1 MDKNASKKPEPN
13 KGKNNY
19 FNKLL
24 KLQSTLQEEDAL
36 RDIFFEDRDSL
47 LKKIDNNCIDYYKM
61 RISIQEIYDNKS
73 NQDSSNKKIKYIF
86 SEKPQGEIPQYY
98 DHLSNLMYYFH
109 DNNEM
114 TLKLIEYCP
123 KQYYGQLANFLCNY
137 FYVNIFSS
145 TFLNENLL
153 TLIYLL
159 LEKEIDKIN
168 IKNQNE
174 IPNVFLDINDSFIS
188 YLLRCLSRKDEV
200 KTFLEN
206 ILKRILTRTAGFL
219 NNQRDNMFLGFDLK
233 KIVAFL
239 NGKNYLIKRTNKNFK
254 NFLDLFTT
262 EIKKSKLINITK
274 KKNKENDDFVN
285 VSKNAFDELSKADIE
300 NNFYIQATK
309 ETFDDLLLV
318 NDDYMNMDNDDDD
331 SSEGEE
337 DPMKK
342 MASLGES
349 LNQKKLKIKDDFED
363 YLVNSGFYINEFLE
377 EEKPEKNKKDNIKSE
392 NYNDLYTKELN
403 KESLLDL
410 LDREDD
416 RDMEEYFLNQLKVI
430 QDNEKG
436 NVFTNTKL
444 INEIIHMGINSSELE
459 KVTLVY
465 KYHFECVKLFIDE
478 FFISLIQN
486 KENVPYMIRAICTII
501 SKLFSIKYPDISNIL
516 RFNLISQF
524 LFNNLII
531 PILENPQFNGT
542 LMFNFNKDK
551 NNNKVRN
558 LKIKTTIKILHKLLN
573 GELYDSTKSD
583 EYLYTIFNP
592 YFIEIMPF
600 IFDFFREVSNS
611 KLPSNIENLLE
622 IKKDNDSNQN
632 KNIQFNYLKNHPE
645 ERLEHQ
651 SITLT
656 FKDIFIIYNIIKSNE
671 SAIFPDKTNIIY
683 KIYKKITYNEDNLK
697 SKVENDEKNFKKT
710 FLYFSKLVLDEDLK
724 KKINSQK
731 DQKLSFQTD
740 DTLAETDNAKFIL
753 ARVKYSIN
761 TIIKHLN
768 ILSGSNFLSN
778 QTESTEDFI
787 KGLNKMIRLEGF
799 NEMLKDKK
807 LPLEWFGLYLQSNI
821 ENIPPNYKDKN
832 YALLYNEL
840 LEESKQNLLNIQN
853 DDSLN
858 TIYSKII
865 NSEKMIDIGLNNLKR
880 IINNEKKF
888 EIYDFIINCNIPI
901 LMDISWKQNNQIGS
915 ISFRE
920 DTKQSDK
927 KKETIKCRDIIE
939 FCNNFPNIDGEDIFS
954 LEDEIDLKSS
964 LNNYFQIVYNHMEKE
979 PMFSEYN
986 EEEKKNIKRQ
996 IDNFIHVQLYEKI
1009 CFKTCVVAD
1018 REIFIVF
1025 VKHGWV
1031 KPYMLDQSLK
1041 YIDEKMIQLITTFI
1055 KNMSV
1060 EMSPVNKLRE
1070 FEKIYLIIN
1079 NIIILYGYD
1088 KSQFINLLLYSFIKG
1103 RPGGL
1108 YSTFR
1113 YIEIFLSDEMKEEK
1127 GYLITKM
1134 KELISKIIGFSEK
1147 DLIGVSK
1154 TQYEQECKKV
1164 TS

>member
-1 MDKNASKKPEPN
+1 M
-13 KGKNNY
+13 
-19 FNKLL
+19 
-24 KLQSTLQEEDAL
+24 
-36 RDIFFEDRDSL
+36 
-47 LKKIDNNCIDYYKM
+47 
-61 RISIQEIYDNKS
+61 
-73 NQDSSNKKIKYIF
+73 
-86 SEKPQGEIPQYY
+86 
-98 DHLSNLMYYFH
+98 
-109 DNNEM
+109 
-114 TLKLIEYCP
+114 
-123 KQYYGQLANFLCNY
+123 
-137 FYVNIFSS
+137 
-145 TFLNENLL
+145 
-153 TLIYLL
+153 L

-168 IKNQNE
+168 IKNENE
-174 IPNVFLDINDSFIS
+174 IPNVFLNINDSFIS
-188 YLLRCLSRKDEV
+188 YFLRCLSRKDEV

-239 NGKNYLIKRTNKNFK
+239 NGKNYLIKRTNKNFN

-274 KKNKENDDFVN
+274 KKNKENDDFIN
-285 VSKNAFDELSKADIE
+285 TSRNTIDELSKSDIE

-318 NDDYMNMDNDDDD
+318 NDDYMNMGNDDDD

-342 MASLGES
+342 VVSLGES

-377 EEKPEKNKKDNIKSE
+377 EEKPEKNKKDNTKSE

-416 RDMEEYFLNQLKVI
+416 KDMEEYFLNQLKVI

-558 LKIKTTIKILHKLLN
+558 LKIKTTIKIMHKLLN

-656 FKDIFIIYNIIKSNE
+656 FKDISIIYNIIKSNE
-671 SAIFPDKTNIIY
+671 AAIFPDKTNIIY

-821 ENIPPNYKDKN
+821 ENIPPNYKEKN

-840 LEESKQNLLNIQN
+840 IEESKQNLLNIQN

-880 IINNEKKF
+880 IINNKKKF

-901 LMDISWKQNNQIGS
+901 LMDINWKQNNQIGG

-927 KKETIKCRDIIE
+927 KKETLKCRDIIE

-954 LEDEIDLKSS
+954 LEDEIDLKTS

-979 PMFSEYN
+979 PMFNEYN

-1018 REIFIVF
+1018 TEIFKVF
-1025 VKHGWV
+1025 VRHGWV
-1031 KPYMLDQSLK
+1031 RPYMLDESLK
-1041 YIDEKMIQLITTFI
+1041 YIDEKMIQLITNFI

-1060 EMSPVNKLRE
+1060 ELSPVNKLRE

-1088 KSQFINLLLYSFIKG
+1088 KSQFINLLLYAFIKG

-1113 YIEIFLSDEMKEEK
+1113 YIEIFLSDELKEEK

-1147 DLIGVSK
+1147 DLVGVSK

>member
-1 MDKNASKKPEPN
+1 MDKNSSKKTDSN
-13 KGKNNY
+13 KGKNDY
-19 FNKLL
+19 FNKLIN
-24 KLQSTLQEEDAL
+24 LQSTLQEEDAL

-47 LKKIDNNCIDYYKM
+47 LKKIENNCIEYYKM

-86 SEKPQGEIPQYY
+86 SEKPQSEIPQYY
-98 DHLSNLMYYFH
+98 DHLSNLMYFFH
-109 DNNEM
+109 DNNEK

-123 KQYYGQLANFLCNY
+123 KQYYDQLANFICNY

-168 IKNQNE
+168 VKNENE
-174 IPNVFLDINDSFIS
+174 IPNAFLNINDSFIS

-219 NNQRDNMFLGFDLK
+219 NNQRDNMFLGFNIK

-254 NFLDLFTT
+254 NYLTLFTT
-262 EIKKSKLINITK
+262 EIKKSKLINISK
-274 KKNKENDDFVN
+274 KKNKENDDFVSVN
-285 VSKNAFDELSKADIE
+285 KNTFDELSKADIE

-309 ETFDDLLLV
+309 ETFDELLLV
-318 NDDYMNMDNDDDD
+318 NDDYMNMGNDDDD

-342 MASLGES
+342 VVSLGES

-377 EEKPEKNKKDNIKSE
+377 EEKPEKNKKDTKNE

-444 INEIIHMGINSSELE
+444 INEMIDMKINSSELE

-465 KYHFECVKLFIDE
+465 KYHFESVKLFIDE
-478 FFISLIQN
+478 FFYSLIQN

-516 RFNLISQF
+516 RFNLISKF

-551 NNNKVRN
+551 NDNKVRN
-558 LKIKTTIKILHKLLN
+558 LKISTTIKILNKLLK
-573 GELYDSTKSD
+573 GELFESTKSD

-611 KLPSNIENLLE
+611 KLPSNLETLLE
-622 IKKDNDSNQN
+622 IKKGNGDEKN
-632 KNIQFNYLKNHPE
+632 KNIQFNYLKSHIE

-656 FKDIFIIYNIIKSNE
+656 YKDIFIIYNIIKSNE
-671 SAIFPDKTNIIY
+671 AVIFPDKTNIIY

-697 SKVENDEKNFKKT
+697 SKVENDEKNSKKT
-710 FLYFSKLVLDEDLK
+710 FLYFSKLVLDEELK

-731 DQKLSFQTD
+731 DQKISFQTD

-753 ARVKYSIN
+753 DRVKYSIN

-768 ILSGSNFLSN
+768 ILSGSNFLSK
-778 QTESTEDFI
+778 QTESTVDFI
-787 KGLNKMIRLEGF
+787 KELNKMIRLEGF

-821 ENIPPNYKDKN
+821 ENIPSNYKDKN

-840 LEESKQNLLNIQN
+840 IDESKKNLINIQN

-880 IINNEKKF
+880 IINNKKKF

-901 LMDISWKQNNQIGS
+901 LMDISWKQSNQISG

-954 LEDEIDLKSS
+954 LEDEMDLKTS

-986 EEEKKNIKRQ
+986 EEEKNNIKRQ

-1009 CFKTCVVAD
+1009 YYKTCVTAD
-1018 REIFIVF
+1018 TNIFVIL
-1025 VKHGWV
+1025 VKHEWV
-1031 KPYMLDQSLK
+1031 KPYMLDSSLK

-1060 EMSPVNKLRE
+1060 EMSPVNKLKE

-1088 KSQFINLLLYSFIKG
+1088 KSQFINLLLYAIIKG
-1103 RPGGL
+1103 RPAGL
-1108 YSTFR
+1108 YSMLR

-1134 KELISKIIGFSEK
+1134 KEVISKIIGFSEK
-1147 DLIGVSK
+1147 DLVGVSK
-1154 TQYEQECKKV
+1154 TQYEQACKKS